1 MIPENISKLADALV
15 KKRIKYAFG
24 VAGSGSS
31 LELITALEERK
42 VPYQPVSHEAAAA
55 FMAGACSR
63 DGKTNA
69 VAITIKGPGFANTIP
84 GTLSNFYEN
93 RPALTVSEAYGPG
106 VPLFRAHKRMDH
118 KFAIST
124 IVRGFYSGSEPEG
137 IEALLDSASTEV
149 PKPVHM
155 DLHNEPGKLEL
166 FIKEEK
172 YSDAGDLVKI
182 KESINSSKNPAI
194 ILGSLA
200 VRKFRNIEWG
210 KIGVPVF
217 TTAAGKG
224 AIDESS
230 PNTGGIVTGEI
241 KDLSPETT
249 ILANADLIVSFG
261 LRFAEVIVAAPF
273 KAPLL
278 NIDVAG
284 GLADGFSPAINFI
297 TNDPGSATSD
307 LIPILS
313 EKKWGEDIIASARA
327 ELEKELFSDQWLPA
341 TLCLNF
347 KKMFRVAARGL
358 DTGFFC
364 TIGETVWR
372 ARSPE
377 YFLGSSVGRFMG
389 SSIPT
394 AIGFAISSDK
404 RILSVSGDGGI
415 VPYFPEIKIAVE
427 KKLPILFLFMS
438 DGGYGSVGLSGR
450 AKGLSPRAFEF
461 ESSWWRAAE
470 TLGCRAA
477 AIASE
482 KEFNDA
488 ILSWKKEVG
497 PLFLEAKFDPK
508 KYGDM
513 AKRLR

>member
-1 MIPENISKLADALV
+1 MISENIAKLADTLV
-15 KKRIKYAFG
+15 KKGIKYAFG
-24 VAGSGSS
+24 IAGSGSS
-31 LELITALEERK
+31 LELITALEERG
-42 VPYQPVSHEAAAA
+42 VPYQPVSHEAAAV

-69 VAITIKGPGFANTIP
+69 VAITIKGPGFANTVP

-93 RPALTVSEAYGPG
+93 RPALTASEAYGPG

-118 KFAIST
+118 KSVIST
-124 IVRGFYSGSEPEG
+124 IVKGFYSGSEPEG
-137 IEALLDSASTEV
+137 VEALLDSASSEV
-149 PKPVHM
+149 PKPVHI
-155 DLHNEPGKLEL
+155 DLHNEPGKSEL

-172 YSDAGDLVKI
+172 YSDESDLAKI
-182 KESINSSKNPAI
+182 KELINASKNPAI
-194 ILGSLA
+194 VLGSLA
-200 VRKFRNIEWG
+200 VRKLRNVDWG

-224 AIDESS
+224 SIDENG
-230 PNTGGIVTGEI
+230 PNAGGIITGEI
-241 KDLSPETT
+241 KDLSPEAT
-249 ILANADLIVSFG
+249 ILTNADLIVSFG
-261 LRFAEVIVAAPF
+261 LRYAEVIVAAPF
-273 KAPLL
+273 KAPLV
-278 NIDVAG
+278 NIDAAG
-284 GLADGFSPAINFI
+284 GLADGFSPTINFV
-297 TNDPGSATSD
+297 TSD
-307 LIPILS
+307 PDSAASELIPILFK
-313 EKKWGEDIIASARA
+313 KKWGEDAITSARV
-327 ELEKELFSDQWLPA
+327 ELEKELFSDPWLPA
-341 TLCLNF
+341 TLFRNF
-347 KKMFRVAARGL
+347 QKMFPDAALVL

-364 TIGETVWR
+364 TVGETVWR

-377 YFLGSSVGRFMG
+377 FFLGSSVGRFMG

-470 TLGCRAA
+470 TLGCKGA
-477 AIASE
+477 AIGSE
-482 KEFNDA
+482 KEFNDVIA
-488 ILSWKKEVG
+488 SWRKEAG
-497 PLFLEAKFDPK
+497 PLFLETKFDPK